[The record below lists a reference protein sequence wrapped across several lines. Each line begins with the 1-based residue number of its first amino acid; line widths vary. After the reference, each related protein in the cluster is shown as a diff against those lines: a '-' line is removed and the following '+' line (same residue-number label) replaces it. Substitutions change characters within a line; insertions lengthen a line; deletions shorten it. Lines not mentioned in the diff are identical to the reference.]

1 MKRSNTTVT
10 ACFLF
15 EFMFKPVQTFQVL
28 TFHCDEWV
36 QVLRIGT
43 NGGLYQQVNERYDSM
58 QVVEC
63 LLVAEKDFDLQGF
76 LQ

>member
-1 MKRSNTTVT
+1 MVT
-10 ACFLF
+10 ACVLL
-15 EFMFKPVQTFQVL
+15 EFMLKFLKQFQVV

-43 NGGLYQQVNERYDSM
+43 NGGLCQQLNERYDSM

-63 LLVAEKDFDLQGF
+63 LLVAEKDFALQGF